1 MFGQCQAES
10 VETARF
16 WLVFG
21 SFWPIVVP
29 ALLHFMLV
37 FTEKSKLL
45 ENRWTYL
52 LIYVPTFLFSLVLLE
67 VRITGEPAKVSW
79 GWAPTAIGKTP
90 VFYAGATWLASLA
103 ILAVYLCFRYY
114 WKTAEPL
121 KKQAA
126 KLVFAGFLIPV
137 STGILTKWVLPIF
150 FEVGDVVDINIA
162 GSILGIGLFGY
173 AILKYELFTLT
184 PATAAEGILSTMA
197 DALILVTPDNVIRVV
212 NRAASELLGYK
223 ESELIGQSV
232 ESILKDTAREELN
245 RTGSASDI
253 ETSFRLMDDGDIPIS
268 LSASLMRDENGT
280 PQGIIYVGRDIT
292 ERKQAEQKLLIS
304 EKMASLGRL
313 TAGIAHEINTPIA
326 AVRAALVEATA
337 LVEECQASIGDPEV
351 SQTDWKVMG
360 TGSA

>member
-1 MFGQCQAES
+1 
-10 VETARF
+10 
-16 WLVFG
+16 
-21 SFWPIVVP
+21 
-29 ALLHFMLV
+29 
-37 FTEKSKLL
+37 
-45 ENRWTYL
+45 
-52 LIYVPTFLFSLVLLE
+52 
-67 VRITGEPAKVSW
+67 
-79 GWAPTAIGKTP
+79 

-280 PQGIIYVGRDIT
+280 PQGIINVGRDIT